1 MGTGAALSTL
11 ARAPQTPP
19 APSQAANQIMHAPAN
34 APTSATGSG
43 FIPETGT
50 PTQRA
55 VSVPGG
61 LHTQQSSMLHDLASI
76 SLGFANPVAP
86 GQVTAQQKQVLDAW
100 QQNAASDYSQYMAS
114 HGFSNLSA
122 DPGALFNEEALV
134 AQSQWSVM
142 DTKGAMTALK
152 LSASDYDQWMKL
164 EEEKKKEKG
173 ALLGKVFEIAGAV
186 VGFVY
191 GGPAGAALGAEVGG
205 TVGGAVGGAT

>member
-1 MGTGAALSTL
+1 MPMATTSATTSSPAPAMPSSMGSGSALSTL
-11 ARAPQTPP
+11 ARVPQTAAQAQPV
-19 APSQAANQIMHAPAN
+19 PSQAANQVMHASAKPTN
-34 APTSATGSG
+34 AATGSG
-43 FIPETGT
+43 FVSETGT

-86 GQVTAQQKQVLDAW
+86 GQVTTQQQQVLDAW
-100 QQNAASDYSQYMAS
+100 QQNAQSDDSQYMAS

-142 DTKGAMTALK
+142 DTKSAMTALK
-152 LSASDYDQWMKL
+152 LSASDYEQWRKL
-164 EEEKKKEKG
+164 EREKKKGRG
-173 ALLGKVFEIAGAV
+173 ARSGRG
-186 VGFVY
+186 VGI
-191 GGPAGAALGAEVGG
+191 
-205 TVGGAVGGAT
+205 